1 MDKAVKK
8 ISGNIV
14 DILHSTIYPGTLEI
28 SGGKIVK
35 IRKDNKT
42 HETFLIPG
50 FVDAHIHIESSML
63 IPSEFA
69 RLAVIHGTVA
79 TVSDPHEIG
88 NVLGIDGVNY
98 MIENGKTVPFK
109 FYFGAPS
116 CVPATAYE
124 TSGAEIDAE
133 QIEKLFEREEIKF
146 LSEVMNIPGVLSD
159 DPVIMA
165 KIRLANRYKKR
176 IDGHAPGLR
185 GKDLEKYVKAG
196 ISTDHESFEKEEA
209 LEKLALGMKI
219 LIREGSAARN
229 FDALGCLIE
238 EYADRCMF
246 CSDDKHPDDLALG
259 HIDHVVRRAFHLGLD
274 RMKVLRCA
282 SVNPV
287 LHYGLR
293 VGLLQKD
300 DPADFLEVDNLQDL
314 NILKTYIKGELVAE
328 NGKTL
333 LPRVPAATVNAF
345 RAQKKEAD
353 DFVVRK
359 TGEVMNVIEV
369 IDGQLITRRRHES
382 PRVSDGNVVSDPRR
396 DLLKIA
402 VVNRYHNAP
411 PSVGFVKNFGLQK
424 GAIASSVAHDSHNV
438 ITVGVKDEDI
448 CKAVNLVIE
457 CQGGLSVACDDF
469 AEVLPLPIAGIMSGE
484 DGFKVAEGY
493 AKLDE
498 LAKTLG
504 SQLKAPFMTLS
515 FMALLVIPEIKL
527 SDKGVFDGVK
537 FQLINLFE

>member
-1 MDKAVKK
+1 MDRATKR

-14 DILHSTIYPGTLEI
+14 DVLHSTIYPGTLEI
-28 SGGKIVK
+28 SGGKIMN
-35 IRKDNKT
+35 IIKDNRMY
-42 HETFLIPG
+42 ETFLIPG

-69 RLAVIHGTVA
+69 RLAVRHGTVA

-116 CVPATAYE
+116 CVPATGYE
-124 TSGAEIDAE
+124 TSGAEIDAQ
-133 QIEKLFEREEIKF
+133 QIEKLFKRKEIKF
-146 LSEVMNIPGVLSD
+146 LSEVMNIPGVLHD
-159 DPVIMA
+159 DPVIMK
-165 KIRLANRYKKR
+165 KIRIAKKYGKLV
-176 IDGHAPGLR
+176 DGHAPGLR

-209 LEKLALGMKI
+209 LEKLTLGMKI

-229 FDALGCLIE
+229 FDTLSCLIE

-259 HIDHVVRRAFHLGLD
+259 HIDHVVRRALHLGLD

-293 VGLLQKD
+293 VGLLQKND
-300 DPADFLEVDNLQDL
+300 SADFLEVDNLQDL
-314 NILKTYIKGELVAE
+314 DILKTYINGELVAA

-345 RAQKKEAD
+345 RAQKKD
-353 DFVVRK
+353 TNDFVVRK

-369 IDGQLITRRRHES
+369 IDGQLITKRRYES
-382 PRVSDGNVVSDPRR
+382 PRVSHGNVISDPRR

-438 ITVGVKDEDI
+438 ITIGVKDEDI

-457 CQGGLSVACDDF
+457 CQGGLSVVCDDF
-469 AEVLPLPIAGIMSGE
+469 AEVMPLPIAGIMSGE
-484 DGFKVAEGY
+484 DGFKIAEGY